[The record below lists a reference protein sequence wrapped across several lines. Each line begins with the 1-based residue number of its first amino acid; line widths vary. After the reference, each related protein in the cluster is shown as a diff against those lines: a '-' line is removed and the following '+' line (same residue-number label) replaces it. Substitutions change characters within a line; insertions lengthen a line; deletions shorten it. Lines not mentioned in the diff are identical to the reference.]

1 MFKLYG
7 NNNGMQLLDVSHD
20 EMDIV
25 ETIGSYIGILDEI
38 DYIVID
44 SDEKSDDVKEVI
56 KNYNDYLGYKHSV
69 YNKKNDNCDLE
80 KSLRECRI
88 EDIGFKKLRKIKKY
102 DRI

>member
-25 ETIGSYIGILDEI
+25 ETLGSYIGILDEI

-44 SDEKSDDVKEVI
+44 SNEKSDDVKEVI

-69 YNKKNDNCDLE
+69 YNKKNKNNSCDM
-80 KSLRECRI
+80 I
-88 EDIGFKKLRKIKKY
+88 EYKWSSNRLLQFRKLLQSTS
-102 DRI
+102 